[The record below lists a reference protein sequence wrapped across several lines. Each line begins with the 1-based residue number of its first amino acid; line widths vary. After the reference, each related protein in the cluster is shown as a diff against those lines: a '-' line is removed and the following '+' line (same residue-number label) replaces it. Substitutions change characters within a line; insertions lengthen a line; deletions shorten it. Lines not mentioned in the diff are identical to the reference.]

1 MTPASQAPAA
11 AGAML
16 TRAIP
21 KSGERIP
28 VIGMGTWQTFDVGE
42 SAAERAPLAEVLRRF
57 FAAGGRVIDSSPMY
71 GRAEEVVGELL
82 AELSAQAISA
92 PAFRA
97 TKVWTTGK
105 REGIAQMERSLRR
118 MRVDATHPMDLMQ
131 VHNLQD
137 WKTHLPVLRDWKRE
151 GKIRYLGITHY
162 DRGSFGELERLMRTE
177 DLDFVQLP
185 YSVVDRGAEKRL
197 LPAAIDTRTAVLVM
211 TPFDSGGLFR
221 QVKGKPLPAWAA
233 ELDCASWAQLFL
245 KFLLGHPAVTCPI
258 PATSNPDHVADNL
271 RAGFGALPDEATREK
286 IAALVR

>member
-1 MTPASQAPAA
+1 MSPDASASKTP
-11 AGAML
+11 GAML

-21 KSGERIP
+21 RSGERIP
-28 VIGMGTWQTFDVGE
+28 AIGLGTWQTFDVGK
-42 SAAERAPLAEVLRRF
+42 SASERAPLVEVLRRF

-71 GRAEEVVGELL
+71 GRAEEVVGEVL
-82 AELSAQAISA
+82 AELGALDT
-92 PAFRA
+92 PFRA

-105 REGIAQMERSLRR
+105 KEGLEQMERSRRR
-118 MRVDATHPMDLMQ
+118 MRADATHPMDLMQ

-151 GKIRYLGITHY
+151 GVIRYLGITHY
-162 DRGSFGELERLMRTE
+162 DRGRFGELERLMRTE
-177 DLDFVQLP
+177 ELDFVQLP

-197 LPAAIDTRTAVLVM
+197 LPTAIDTRTAVLVM
-211 TPFDSGGLFR
+211 TPFESGGLFR

-271 RAGFGALPDEATREK
+271 RAGLGALPDEAMREK

>member
-1 MTPASQAPAA
+1 
-11 AGAML
+11 ML

-21 KSGERIP
+21 KSGEGIP
-28 VIGMGTWQTFDVGE
+28 VIGLGTWQTFDVGK

-71 GRAEEVVGELL
+71 GRSEEVVGELL
-82 AELSAQAISA
+82 AELGLATSAT
-92 PAFRA
+92 PFRA

-105 REGIAQMERSLRR
+105 RQGLEQMERSRRR
-118 MRVDATHPMDLMQ
+118 MRADAAHPMDLMQ

-137 WKTHLPVLRDWKRE
+137 WKTHLPVLREGKRE

-177 DLDFVQLP
+177 ELDFVQLP

-197 LPAAIDTRTAVLVM
+197 LPTALETRTAVLVM
-211 TPFDSGGLFR
+211 TPFESGALFR

-233 ELDCASWAQLFL
+233 ELDCTSWAQLFL

-271 RAGFGALPDEATREK
+271 RAGFGALPDEAMREK
-286 IAALVR
+286 IAGLVS